1 MKSHGNPENS
11 YSLHNVDNF
20 NKTLEISVNDITNK
34 YTELVVEYLKFIYEN
49 IKVQNLTYSK
59 FIVTRGLET
68 ITNVFSIILYYTKN
82 IDLTYFQC
90 QKSFYYYIE
99 FIGQITEE
107 QHTFLQ
113 LNSRDAITYV
123 YKKTFFEINN
133 DFKKNM
139 LPLSK
144 ENVKKFDLI
153 NEYIKIYKIILLKII
168 NIDTKINTNSKI
180 NTNYIDN
187 FEICCI
193 KLNNSKIDLISLT
206 IFESIITILD
216 NKIHNTDNFLK
227 IILFIT
233 KKTNKKIDFIKKIK
247 DKICQEDFDLQIET
261 EAEVENFISFLSS

>member
-1 MKSHGNPENS
+1 MKSHGNLENN

-20 NKTLEISVNDITNK
+20 NKTLDISVNDVVEK
-34 YTELVVEYLKFIYEN
+34 YTNLVIEYLNFIYEN

-59 FIVTRGLET
+59 FIVIRGLET

-82 IDLTYFQC
+82 IDITYFQC

-123 YKKTFFEINN
+123 YKKTLFEINN
-133 DFKKNM
+133 DFRKNM
-139 LPLSK
+139 SSPTK
-144 ENVKKFDLI
+144 ENIQKFDLI

-168 NIDTKINTNSKI
+168 NTETKI

-187 FEICCI
+187 FKIFCI
-193 KLNNSKIDLISLT
+193 KLNNIKIDIDNLNILGSL
-206 IFESIITILD
+206 ITILD
-216 NKIHNTDNFLK
+216 NKIDNTDIFFK

-233 KKTNKKIDFIKKIK
+233 KKINKKLDFIKKFK
-247 DKICQEDFDLQIET
+247 DKSCQEDFDLYIEDD
-261 EAEVENFISFLSS
+261 VEKFITWLTN

>member
-1 MKSHGNPENS
+1 MKSHGNPENT

-20 NKTLEISVNDITNK
+20 NKTLDISLNDITNK

-153 NEYIKIYKIILLKII
+153 NEYIKIYKILLLKII
-168 NIDTKINTNSKI
+168 NTDTKI

-193 KLNNSKIDLISLT
+193 KLNNLKIDLISLN
-206 IFESIITILD
+206 ILESIITILD
-216 NKIHNTDNFLK
+216 NKINNIDNFLK

-233 KKTNKKIDFIKKIK
+233 KKINKKIDFIKKIN
-247 DKICQEDFDLQIET
+247 DKIYLEEFNLQIET
-261 EAEVENFISFLSS
+261 EAEVETFISWLSS

>member
-1 MKSHGNPENS
+1 MKSQGNTENI
-11 YSLHNVDNF
+11 YSLHNTDNF
-20 NKTLEISVNDITNK
+20 NEILDISVIDVMNK
-34 YTELVVEYLKFIYEN
+34 YTELIIEYLKFIFEN

-59 FIVTRGLET
+59 FIVIRGLET

-133 DFKKNM
+133 EFKKNM
-139 LPLSK
+139 LPLTK
-144 ENVKKFDLI
+144 ENVHKIDLI

-168 NIDTKINTNSKI
+168 NTNSKVINSNSKI
-180 NTNYIDN
+180 NMSYIDN
-187 FEICCI
+187 FNFFCN
-193 KLNNSKIDLISLT
+193 KLNNIKINLDNLNILESLI
-206 IFESIITILD
+206 IILD
-216 NKIHNTDNFLK
+216 DKINIIENFFE
-227 IILFIT
+227 IILLYL
-233 KKTNKKIDFIKKIK
+233 KKINKKIYIIKKSK
-247 DKICQEDFDLQIET
+247 EKTYLEDFDLYIE
-261 EAEVENFISFLSS
+261 ESSDKFIDWLIN

>member
-1 MKSHGNPENS
+1 MKSHVNQENI

-20 NKTLEISVNDITNK
+20 NKTLDINLIDVVEK
-34 YTELVVEYLKFIYEN
+34 YVYLVIEYLKFIYEN

-59 FIVTRGLET
+59 FIVIRGLET

-82 IDLTYFQC
+82 IDITYFQC

-113 LNSRDAITYV
+113 LNSRDAVTYV
-123 YKKTFFEINN
+123 YKKTLFEINN
-133 DFKKNM
+133 DFRKNM

-144 ENVKKFDLI
+144 ENTTKFDLI

-168 NIDTKINTNSKI
+168 NTEPKINPIYVN
-180 NTNYIDN
+180 N
-187 FEICCI
+187 FEIVCI
-193 KLNNSKIDLISLT
+193 KLNNTKIDLDNLT
-206 IFESIITILD
+206 ILAAFITILD
-216 NKIHNTDNFLK
+216 NKINNTDFFLK

-233 KKTNKKIDFIKKIK
+233 KKINKKIDFIKKIK
-247 DKICQEDFDLQIET
+247 DKSCQEDFDLY
-261 EAEVENFISFLSS
+261 VENDSEKFISWLTS

>member
-1 MKSHGNPENS
+1 MKSHGNYENS

-20 NKTLEISVNDITNK
+20 YKSLDISVNDVVKK

-133 DFKKNM
+133 EFRKNM
-139 LPLSK
+139 LPLPK
-144 ENVKKFDLI
+144 ENIKKFDLI
-153 NEYIKIYKIILLKII
+153 NEYIKIFKIILLKII
-168 NIDTKINTNSKI
+168 NTDSKI
-180 NTNYIDN
+180 NTDYIVDN
-187 FEICCI
+187 FEIFCN
-193 KLNNSKIDLISLT
+193 KLNNIKIELDNLN
-206 IFESIITILD
+206 IFESLITILD
-216 NKIHNTDNFLK
+216 NKIDDIDVFFK
-227 IILFIT
+227 IIYVIT
-233 KKTNKKIDFIKKIK
+233 KKMNKKIDFIKKIK
-247 DKICQEDFDLQIET
+247 DKICTEDFDLYI
-261 EAEVENFISFLSS
+261 EAEDETLITWLTN